1 MEEIWKPVLGFEGH
15 YEVSNLG
22 RVRSLDRIATGPSGR
37 QRRRRGQMLRDV
49 IDRHGYSLVGVN
61 NELGKHLV
69 RVHRLVAE
77 AFCDHPEAAKS
88 SITKTATSRTTS
100 RKTLNGRQFRG
111 IPSTRLIPGY
121 SSAARARAITWVDLP
136 RTVFG
141 KSSSGYPLVICTP
154 ISPRTSVSHSR
165 SSVASRTVSGGA
177 TFAFLKPA
185 SRRTGLSRPGMES
198 GYSLGTSCFRHHR

>member
-77 AFCDHPEAAKS
+77 AFCDHPEGCQVVNHKDGNKQNNVS
-88 SITKTATSRTTS
+88 ENLEWTTVQGN
-100 RKTLNGRQFRG
+100 TQ
-111 IPSTRLIPGY
+111 
-121 SSAARARAITWVDLP
+121 
-136 RTVFG
+136 
-141 KSSSGYPLVICTP
+141 
-154 ISPRTSVSHSR
+154 HS
-165 SSVASRTVSGGA
+165 
-177 TFAFLKPA
+177 FD
-185 SRRTGLSRPGMES
+185 TGLQLGRKGESHHMGRLTEDGVREIIKRLSAGDLHADIANDFGVSFSLIGRIKNGKRWGHVRVPEAGEPPYRPQ
-198 GYSLGTSCFRHHR
+198 